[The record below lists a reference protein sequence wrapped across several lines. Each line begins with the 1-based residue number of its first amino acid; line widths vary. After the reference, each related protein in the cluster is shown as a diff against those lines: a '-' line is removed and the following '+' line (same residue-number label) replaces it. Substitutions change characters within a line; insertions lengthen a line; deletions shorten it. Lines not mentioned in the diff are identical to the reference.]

1 MGCPFILVKNLLPL
15 RKVLFLLSDEA
26 DPRQLISTFLRIFG
40 GTKIGV
46 DLLSYKFKQTGLSF
60 SPGEEVGDRRIKD
73 AERLLGSEGW
83 TPDQSRVAQGPP
95 AELVEHLQ
103 EYGLVLAAIDRS
115 LSKKSRLLALLDR
128 ISSPVLISW

>member
-1 MGCPFILVKNLLPL
+1 MGCPFILVKDLVPLQRLLL
-15 RKVLFLLSDEA
+15 LLSDEA
-26 DPRQLISTFLRIFG
+26 DPRRLLSTFLRIFG
-40 GTKIGV
+40 GAKIGV
-46 DLLSYKFKQTGLSF
+46 DLLSYKFQQTGLSF

-73 AERLLGSEGW
+73 AGRLLGSEGW

-103 EYGLVLAAIDRS
+103 EYGLVLAAIDRNF
-115 LSKKSRLLALLDR
+115 SKKSQLLALLDR